1 MATMNSNSISG
12 ITTTVFEKSDVVN
25 KQYTDDNIPAI
36 ESVSG
41 NADKFLITTDG
52 VSLTWEYLS
61 GTEEYTTAGIHTFYV
76 PSQANLLY
84 IEATGAGGGG
94 SAGFDDSREP
104 IEWSSRTTGS
114 FGDHLAAAYGNGFY
128 ILAKTTTAEIVVSTN
143 TIVWVSRTNAI
154 TDYGTAL
161 AYGGGFYVFGSYNG
175 KITAST
181 DTIHWVLRTSST
193 TVALRDIKYL
203 NSEFHAVGS
212 SSRYYSVSTDTI
224 HWILRTSGLGDT
236 EGYRILYGN
245 SLYLMSGASSY
256 AVSSSTDAIHW
267 TQRTAPGSHPYRKA
281 IGVGGGI
288 FLNAGY
294 GISLT
299 ASTDAIHW
307 SFRTAPIGNIGSTE
321 AYDIGYESGNW
332 VMVGQFGMRQTSTDS
347 IHWTQRTAGGA
358 NYRAFYVDGNW
369 IVAGESNAF
378 FVSEIQKGGNGGA
391 GGSYASWYVPKTIMS
406 SDITVNIGVG
416 GVGASSVNSVG
427 SPGAGTTVS
436 WTGPA
441 GSYSLTASGAGQD
454 GAAGQNI
461 LSKIYYST
469 SGGPGGS
476 KSQPNAGIQ
485 SASYQSTGGGAGA
498 GSTSTAGGDG
508 GQINVYGISTSASGG
523 TSSGTNGLTGTAYT
537 AIAFGSGGGGGGA
550 SVSIAATG
558 GNGARGGGGGGGA
571 SIGSAF
577 GNGGNGGDGYVKI
590 TWW

>member
-1 MATMNSNSISG
+1 MGPNYISG
-12 ITTTVFEKSDVVN
+12 ITTTVFGKSDVVN

-76 PSQANLLY
+76 PSHANLLY

-94 SAGFDDSREP
+94 SAGFDNSREP
-104 IEWSSRTTGS
+104 IEWSSRNIGS
-114 FGDHLAAAYGNGFY
+114 SGDNFAAAYGDGFY
-128 ILAKTTTAEIVVSTN
+128 ILSPTSSAATLVSTD

-154 TDYGTAL
+154 TEYGTAL

-181 DTIHWVLRTSST
+181 DTIHWDLRTSST
-193 TVALRDIKYL
+193 TSRLNDIKYL

-212 SSRYYSVSTDTI
+212 SIRYYSVSTDTI
-224 HWILRTSGLGDT
+224 HWILRTSGLGDND
-236 EGYRILYGN
+236 GYRIIYGN
-245 SLYLMSGASSY
+245 SLYLMSGESDY

-267 TQRTAPGSHPYRKA
+267 TKRTAPGSHPYRKA
-281 IGVGGGI
+281 IGAGGGI

-294 GISLT
+294 AIGLT

-307 SFRTAPIGNIGSTE
+307 SFRTAPIGNIGSAT
-321 AYDIGYESGNW
+321 AYEIGYESGNW
-332 VMVGQFGMRQTSTDS
+332 VMVGNYGMLQTSTDS
-347 IHWTQRTAGGA
+347 IHWTQRTAGGN
-358 NYRAFYVDGNW
+358 NYRSFYADGNW
-369 IVAGESNAF
+369 IVAGANNTF

-406 SDITVNIGVG
+406 SDITLNIGVG
-416 GVGASSVNSVG
+416 GAGASSVNSVG
-427 SPGAGTTVS
+427 SAGAGTTVS
-436 WTGPA
+436 WTGPV
-441 GSYSLTASGAGQD
+441 GSYNLTASGGGQD
-454 GAAGQNI
+454 GAAGENI
-461 LSKIYYST
+461 LSKAYYST
-469 SGGPGGS
+469 SGGLGGY

-485 SASYQSTGGGAGA
+485 TTSYQSTGGGAGA
-498 GSTSTAGGDG
+498 PRISTAGGDG

-571 SIGSAF
+571 SIGYITGS
-577 GNGGNGGDGYVKI
+577 GGNGGDGYVKI